1 MRLIVEWL
9 RYLHRKIWRFKEQ
22 FRQMHFHF
30 KLNKGG
36 ENRISDTA
44 LITYDSFFGGK
55 NSVGDDCVLKW
66 VDVGF
71 GSYFG
76 NNCYFERT
84 KIGKYC
90 SIASKV
96 NVVAGSHPTSVFVS
110 THPAFF
116 SLMSE
121 DFFGYVHEQIYEE
134 LKFADEKK
142 RLAVVIGND
151 VWIGSNVTIMEG
163 VTIGDGAVIGA
174 HALVTKDVKAYE
186 VVAGIPAKHM
196 SWRFEE
202 DERIFLEKF
211 KWWEKPE
218 AWIRE
223 NAVIFSDIS
232 EFMEKVKGWE
242 KMIR

>member
-1 MRLIVEWL
+1 MSLMVEWL
-9 RYLHRKIWRFKEQ
+9 RYLHRKIWRFKEY
-22 FRQMHFHF
+22 FRQMHFHL

-44 LITYDSFFGGK
+44 IITYDSFFEGK
-55 NSVGDDCVLKW
+55 NSVGDNCVLKW
-66 VDVGF
+66 V
-71 GSYFG
+71 
-76 NNCYFERT
+76 
-84 KIGKYC
+84 
-90 SIASKV
+90 
-96 NVVAGSHPTSVFVS
+96 NVVAGRHPTSVFVS

-163 VTIGDGAVIGA
+163 VTIGDGAIIGA
-174 HALVTKDVKAYE
+174 NALVTKDVKAYD
-186 VVAGIPAKHM
+186 VVAGVPAKHM

-223 NAVIFSDIS
+223 NVVKFRNIS
-232 EFMEKVKGWE
+232 EFIESVKERE